1 MYNGYQQ
8 SDSAEKKQLVALHL
22 QHRQGEL
29 NSMKRKEL
37 EAYMAELQKSP
48 VRVSC
53 HKDSSVWSNLL
64 MQDFHLNFQKL
75 HFFFD
80 RDLSFGKII
89 KRAQWFGPI
98 LDYID
103 ILENKSTV

>member
-1 MYNGYQQ
+1 MTVNYLKNQELHATDSVMDDRFKKKSPIESIPSALCFQRFQKLYNGYQQ

-29 NSMKRKEL
+29 NGMKRKEL

-53 HKDSSVWSNLL
+53 HKESSLCQTS
-64 MQDFHLNFQKL
+64 
-75 HFFFD
+75 
-80 RDLSFGKII
+80 
-89 KRAQWFGPI
+89 
-98 LDYID
+98 
-103 ILENKSTV
+103 